1 MSIFSKKRNLFVV
14 DNFDKNLKNNIYL
27 RAEKNSREKYQNLST
42 KEDSFINGNNNNN
55 QLSQILELKSILDSK
70 YYLIKKIGQGSY
82 GKVYLAVHKDYLNYQ
97 DDNIN
102 YVCIKVMNAEKIDLN
117 AFKTEIELLQ
127 KINHKNVLKIFAYG
141 FGPKISLNKNKNKQ
155 PKEFYYIVEE
165 YFKNYELSKYI
176 TDVAINENIG
186 FGENLGRL
194 IFSQLL
200 DGLEAFHNLN
210 IFHRDIKLNNIIIG
224 NDFIM
229 KYIDF
234 GMGTEHSGLLH
245 DYLGTP
251 NYTSPELLL
260 KQPYYGKS
268 EDIFSLGVTLFI
280 LVTGKLPFK
289 LALPNDSLY
298 QYISRGDYVE
308 FWKNKSSLNL
318 SPSFMELIDN
328 MIAFDFT
335 QRPSI
340 SEIRQS
346 TWMKE
351 INWDLLPFLKQ
362 EFVLRKEK
370 IKINEI
376 NKELLLH
383 ENKNLKSTNESN
395 KSENI
400 NVIKESFMN
409 DFNDVNKIK
418 EECKI
423 LYRNKLESKLKIF
436 PRRRNLQKHL
446 INIKRYLKKEGY
458 INFFQNIKA
467 LELKVT
473 DGEVD
478 IHIKL
483 GKYKTKYIALN
494 YYISKVTFQT
504 SEKFKKIL
512 VNIRQII
519 EK

>member
-82 GKVYLAVHKDYLNYQ
+82 GKVYLAVHKDYLNYL

-423 LYRNKLESKLKIF
+423 LYRNKFIK
-436 PRRRNLQKHL
+436 
-446 INIKRYLKKEGY
+446 NIL
-458 INFFQNIKA
+458 
-467 LELKVT
+467 
-473 DGEVD
+473 
-478 IHIKL
+478 HIL
-483 GKYKTKYIALN
+483 
-494 YYISKVTFQT
+494 
-504 SEKFKKIL
+504 
-512 VNIRQII
+512 
-519 EK
+519 